1 MKKSTIAL
9 LVFIY
14 ILAFF
19 TGFVLGK
26 NYQKELFETKDP
38 ISSAIYRCDNNKFII
53 ADYFDGE
60 VKLRLSDNR
69 LIILPQ
75 AISASGVRFAD
86 KNEVFVFWNKG
97 NTAFIDELG
106 ERTFTNCI
114 ANGSANY

>member
-26 NYQKELFETKDP
+26 NYQKELFETENL
-38 ISSAIYRCDNNKFII
+38 IASAIYRCDNNKFII

-69 LIILPQ
+69 LMILPQ

-106 ERTFTNCI
+106 EQTFVNCI
-114 ANGSANY
+114 ANESANY